1 MNEALKL
8 IEGMKK
14 LKVITKKMQGNT
26 ERIQQYASIPSNE
39 RPYFST
45 EAEQTG
51 EVKSLIQ
58 ANEDLVK
65 EYLNL
70 KKRIELT
77 NLKTQVTIGKNSY
90 ALADLLVLRR
100 GLSKSMQMT
109 FAALNDNSAEGREE
123 LVKRIKGIRNRGK
136 NDETHSSAIQ
146 RY

>member
-1 MNEALKL
+1 MRDHISLLK
-8 IEGMKK
+8 
-14 LKVITKKMQGNT
+14 Q
-26 ERIQQYASIPSNE
+26 
-39 RPYFST
+39 
-45 EAEQTG
+45 QTG